1 MYSCPD
7 GAGEGVWSLHAS
19 GVLAPGA
26 APGDVGFDGGVWPPR
41 DAVGVDVEG
50 CYEEFAGAGFGY
62 GPVFRGLRA
71 VWRRG
76 EELFAEVVLPDG
88 APESGAGFGL
98 HPALLDSALHA
109 LLLRALQSD
118 GEGDDAAPA

>member
-1 MYSCPD
+1 M
-7 GAGEGVWSLHAS
+7 
-19 GVLAPGA
+19 
-26 APGDVGFDGGVWPPR
+26 WPPR